1 MLTNL
6 TCCQLGALLTWCIA
20 ANPMHCRPGAFPAP
34 HQRLGEGCW
43 GGCGTACPR
52 MEEPGGGGVQLTALP
67 SPVTAAALSEEA
79 AALFHPALLK
89 IPLPILIP
97 LLFWVL
103 FRAGSRK

>member
-1 MLTNL
+1 MLGGLWHCMPTDG
-6 TCCQLGALLTWCIA
+6 GA
-20 ANPMHCRPGAFPAP
+20 
-34 HQRLGEGCW
+34 
-43 GGCGTACPR
+43 
-52 MEEPGGGGVQLTALP
+52 GGGVQLTALP

>member
-1 MLTNL
+1 MLG
-6 TCCQLGALLTWCIA
+6 GAVALHAHGW
-20 ANPMHCRPGAFPAP
+20 RS
-34 HQRLGEGCW
+34 R
-43 GGCGTACPR
+43 
-52 MEEPGGGGVQLTALP
+52 GGGVQLTALP